1 MVTVIC
7 STKKKF
13 IGTSTETKP
22 STGLDIGDEW
32 VNTDDGK
39 RYVWDG
45 SAWRE
50 PAVAIPWGI
59 GLAGLY
65 IDDLLIADSGIDASL
80 KLKDSSVT
88 TAKIADDNVTP
99 SKLQKSTVFT
109 ELPIVLGMSP
119 RGLASDS
126 TGVKHETANI
136 LIPSWVTDMFSAA
149 YWEVS
154 LLQRTGGTIALELY
168 DGTSVIDS
176 VSLTATTYRSRS
188 TKNILGSIVG
198 KEVRGRLNVTT
209 AGASGS
215 LAGDA
220 TYKIVFVR

>member
-7 STKKKF
+7 SMKKKF

-45 SAWRE
+45 SAWRD
-50 PAVAIPWGI
+50 PTTAIPWVI
-59 GLAGLY
+59 GLAGFY
-65 IDDLLIADSGIDASL
+65 IDHLLLADIL
-80 KLKDSSVT
+80 
-88 TAKIADDNVTP
+88 
-99 SKLQKSTVFT
+99 T

-126 TGVKHETANI
+126 TGVKHETGNI
-136 LIPSWVTDMFSAA
+136 LIPSWAGSMFSAA
-149 YWEVS
+149 YLEVS
-154 LLQRTGGTIALELY
+154 ILQWTGGTIALELY
-168 DGTSVIDS
+168 DGASVIDS
-176 VSLTATTYRSRS
+176 LSFTATSYRSRS

-209 AGASGS
+209 AGAAGS